1 MDRQQYPNSVNGSA
15 KPSLLEDDRRVSA
28 DIEQSPQRIWSPV
41 ADETEKQELDAS
53 STLLDADH
61 TPPAAA
67 KTRRTRG
74 VFLALTILLLVAGG
88 GFAWQWWQTKSTPN
102 PASAQPSG
110 PRSVPVRL
118 AVVQTSTLEE
128 SSEFV
133 GTLEA
138 QRTLPLRPE
147 IDGRLSELFV
157 KAGDVVRPGDIIAR
171 MESEELRAQLVQAR
185 ANLLAAQARLKQL
198 QVGSRPEEIAQAQAR
213 LAEAQARLAE
223 AQAGSRPEEIAQAR
237 ARLAQAQA
245 RLAEARAGSRPE
257 EIAQA
262 RARLAQAQA
271 QLTAAQTSNPQ
282 QIAQAQAQVQ
292 AAQAQL
298 DLASQRLRANQSL
311 AEQGAI
317 SQQRLQEIIAEYRT
331 AQASLEQAK
340 RRVAEVQ
347 NGTSPG
353 EIAQRQAA
361 VREAQQALNLLL
373 SGTRREEI
381 AQAEASVAEAQQGL
395 RQLQNGSRREE
406 IARLQAAV
414 ERERQ
419 ALRQL
424 QNGSR
429 PEEIAQAQAQVAQAA
444 AQVRAAEVRLGDS
457 AVRAP
462 FAGIIGDIPVK
473 RGEYLRTGDTLTTL
487 TQNQAL
493 DLNLSIPI
501 EKASQLRPGLPVQL
515 TGAKGEAIATGS
527 INFISPQVNTQSQ
540 AILAKATFDNTS
552 RQLRDGQFVRAKI
565 IWNSRPNAVVIPT
578 TAIIFQGEERFVY
591 VASNQAP
598 GENSQT
604 SAPSLVAKRQPIQLG
619 LVKGDKAEVISGL
632 PAGTQIV
639 VSGTQKLRD
648 GAPIVPLPGEERSPE
663 ATGAGEQ
670 GRR

>member
-1 MDRQQYPNSVNGSA
+1 MDRQQYSNSVNGSA
-15 KPSLLEDDRRVSA
+15 KPSLLEQDRLSA
-28 DIEQSPQRIWSPV
+28 DIDRSPQRVWSPV
-41 ADETEKQELDAS
+41 ADETDQQELEQY
-53 STLLDADH
+53 STVPNTDP
-61 TPPAAA
+61 TRPPAP
-67 KTRRTRG
+67 KTGRTRG
-74 VFLALTILLLVAGG
+74 VSLALTLLLLVAGG
-88 GFAWQWWQTKSTPN
+88 GFAWQWWQTKSTHP
-102 PASAQPSG
+102 PASAQRSG
-110 PRSVPVRL
+110 PIGVPVKL

-133 GTLEA
+133 GTLQA
-138 QRTLPLRPE
+138 QRTLPLRAE

-157 KAGDVVRPGDIIAR
+157 KAGDFVRPGNIIAR

-213 LAEAQARLAE
+213 IAEAQARLSE
-223 AQAGSRPEEIAQAR
+223 ARAGSRPEEIAQAR

-271 QLTAAQTSNPQ
+271 QLTAAQTANPQ

-292 AAQAQL
+292 AAQARL
-298 DLASQRLRANQSL
+298 DLASQRLQANQSL
-311 AEQGAI
+311 AQQGAI
-317 SQQRLQEIIAEYRT
+317 SQQRLQEVIAEYRT
-331 AQASLEQAK
+331 TQASLEEAS
-340 RRVAEVQ
+340 RRLAEVQ

-361 VREAQQALNLLL
+361 VTEAQQALNLLL
-373 SGTRREEI
+373 SGSRREEI
-381 AQAEASVAEAQQGL
+381 AQASATVAEAQQAL
-395 RQLQNGSRREE
+395 RQLQNGSRPEE
-406 IARLQAAV
+406 IDRLLAAV

-429 PEEIAQAQAQVAQAA
+429 PEEIAQASAQVAQAA
-444 AQVRAAEVRLGDS
+444 AQVRAAEVRLEDS
-457 AVRAP
+457 NLRAP

-473 RGEYLRTGDTLTTL
+473 RGEYLRKGDTLTTL

-493 DLNLSIPI
+493 DLHLSIPI
-501 EKASQLRPGLPVQL
+501 ERSSQLRPGLSVKL
-515 TGAKGEAIATGS
+515 TGAKGETIATGPLG
-527 INFISPQVNTQSQ
+527 FISPQVNTQSQ

-598 GENSQT
+598 GENSG
-604 SAPSLVAKRQPIQLG
+604 SPAPSLIAKRQPIQLG
-619 LVKGDKAEVISGL
+619 LVKGDKAEVVSGL
-632 PAGTQIV
+632 QAGTQII

-648 GAPIVPLPGEERSPE
+648 GAPIVPLPGEER
-663 ATGAGEQ
+663 EQ
-670 GRR
+670 VSK

>member
-15 KPSLLEDDRRVSA
+15 KPSVLEQDWQSL
-28 DIEQSPQRIWSPV
+28 DIDQSPQRVWSPV
-41 ADETEKQELDAS
+41 TDETDNQELEAS
-53 STLLDADH
+53 SSPVNTDH
-61 TPPAAA
+61 TSPQAA
-67 KTRRTRG
+67 KTGSWRG
-74 VFLALTILLLVAGG
+74 VSLALTLLLLLAGG
-88 GFAWQWWQTKSTPN
+88 GFAWQWWQTRSTPT
-102 PASAQPSG
+102 PASAQPST
-110 PRSVPVRL
+110 PRGVPVKL

-133 GTLEA
+133 GTLQA
-138 QRTLPLRPE
+138 QRSLPLRPE
-147 IDGRLSELFV
+147 IDGRLSELLV
-157 KAGDVVRPGDIIAR
+157 KAGDFVRPGDIIAR
-171 MESEELRAQLVQAR
+171 MESDELRAQLVQAR

-213 LAEAQARLAE
+213 LAEAQARLSE
-223 AQAGSRPEEIAQAR
+223 AQ
-237 ARLAQAQA
+237 
-245 RLAEARAGSRPE
+245 AGSRPE

-271 QLTAAQTSNPQ
+271 QLTAAQTANPQ

-292 AAQAQL
+292 AAQARV
-298 DLASQRLRANQSL
+298 DLASQRLQANQSL
-311 AEQGAI
+311 AGQGAI

-331 AQASLEQAK
+331 TQASLEEAK
-340 RRVAEVQ
+340 RRLIEVQ

-353 EIAQRQAA
+353 EIAQGQAA

-373 SGTRREEI
+373 SGSRREEI
-381 AQAEASVAEAQQGL
+381 AQAEASVAEAQQAL

-406 IARLQAAV
+406 IDRLQAAV

-429 PEEIAQAQAQVAQAA
+429 PEEIAQGSAQVAQAA
-444 AQVRAAEVRLGDS
+444 AQVRAAEVRLEDS
-457 AVRAP
+457 NLRAP

-473 RGEYLRTGDTLTTL
+473 RGEYLRKGDTLTTL

-501 EKASQLRPGLPVQL
+501 ERASQLRPGITVKL
-515 TGAKGEAIATGS
+515 TGAKGEAIATGA

-552 RQLRDGQFVRAKI
+552 FQLRDGQFVRAKI

-598 GENSQT
+598 GENSGS
-604 SAPSLVAKRQPIQLG
+604 SAPSLVAQRQPIQLG
-619 LVKGDKAEVISGL
+619 LVKGDRAEVISGL
-632 PAGTQIV
+632 QAGTQIV

-648 GAPIVPLPGEERSPE
+648 GAPIVPLPGEERQQVS
-663 ATGAGEQ
+663 
-670 GRR
+670 R

>member
-1 MDRQQYPNSVNGSA
+1 MDRQQYSDFANGSA
-15 KPSLLEDDRRVSA
+15 KPSVLQQDTPNRAESEQVSPERVWSNPA
-28 DIEQSPQRIWSPV
+28 DGETDEQEWEESSSLPITNQTSPQ
-41 ADETEKQELDAS
+41 AS
-53 STLLDADH
+53 SG
-61 TPPAAA
+61 
-67 KTRRTRG
+67 RWRG
-74 VFLALTILLLVAGG
+74 VSLALTVLLLLAGG
-88 GFAWQWWQTKSTPN
+88 GLAWQWWQTKNTPN
-102 PASAQPSG
+102 PASAQPSR
-110 PRSVPVRL
+110 PRGVPVKL

-128 SSEFV
+128 SAEFV
-133 GTLEA
+133 GTLAA

-147 IDGRLSELFV
+147 IDGRLSELLV
-157 KAGDVVRPGDIIAR
+157 KAGDIVRPGDMIAR

-213 LAEAQARLAE
+213 LAEAQASLSQ

-237 ARLAQAQA
+237 ARLAQTQA

-271 QLTAAQTSNPQ
+271 QLTAAQTANPQ
-282 QIAQAQAQVQ
+282 QIAQVQAQVQ
-292 AAQAQL
+292 AAQARVE
-298 DLASQRLRANQSL
+298 LASQRMIANQSL

-317 SQQRLQEIIAEYRT
+317 SQERLQEVISEYRT
-331 AQASLEQAK
+331 TTASWEEAK
-340 RRVAEVQ
+340 RRLAEVE

-381 AQAEASVAEAQQGL
+381 AQAEASVAEAQQAL

-406 IARLQAAV
+406 IDRLQAAV

-429 PEEIAQAQAQVAQAA
+429 PEEIAQAEAQVAQAA
-444 AQVRAAEVRLGDS
+444 AQVRAAEVRLEDS

-473 RGEYLRTGDTLTTL
+473 RGEYLSKGDTLTTL

-501 EKASQLRPGLPVQL
+501 ERASQLRSGLSVQL
-515 TGAKGEAIATGS
+515 TGAKGEAIATGA
-527 INFISPQVNTQSQ
+527 IGFISPQVNTQSQ
-540 AILAKATFDNTS
+540 AILAKATFDNSS

-591 VASNQAP
+591 VASNAP
-598 GENSQT
+598 GENS
-604 SAPSLVAKRQPIQLG
+604 SSPDPSLVAKRQPIQLG
-619 LVKGDKAEVISGL
+619 LVKGDKAEVRSGL
-632 PAGTQIV
+632 PAGTQII
-639 VSGTQKLRD
+639 VSGTQKLSD
-648 GAPIVPLPGEERSPE
+648 GVPIVPLPGEERSPE
-663 ATGAGEQ
+663 ATGASEQ
-670 GRR
+670 RGR

>member
-1 MDRQQYPNSVNGSA
+1 MDRQQYSNSVNGSA
-15 KPSLLEDDRRVSA
+15 KPSLLEQDRLSA
-28 DIEQSPQRIWSPV
+28 DIDRSPQRVWSPV
-41 ADETEKQELDAS
+41 ADETDQQELEQY
-53 STLLDADH
+53 STVPNTDP
-61 TPPAAA
+61 TRPPAP
-67 KTRRTRG
+67 KTGRTRG
-74 VFLALTILLLVAGG
+74 VSLALTLLLLVAGG
-88 GFAWQWWQTKSTPN
+88 GFAWQWWQTKSTHP
-102 PASAQPSG
+102 PASAQ
-110 PRSVPVRL
+110 RSRPIGVPVKL

-133 GTLEA
+133 GTLQA
-138 QRTLPLRPE
+138 QRTLPLRAE

-157 KAGDVVRPGDIIAR
+157 KAGDFVRPGNIIAR

-213 LAEAQARLAE
+213 IAEAQARL
-223 AQAGSRPEEIAQAR
+223 S
-237 ARLAQAQA
+237 
-245 RLAEARAGSRPE
+245 EARAGSRPE

-271 QLTAAQTSNPQ
+271 QLTAAQTANPQ

-292 AAQAQL
+292 AAQARL
-298 DLASQRLRANQSL
+298 DLASQRLQANQSL
-311 AEQGAI
+311 AQQGAI
-317 SQQRLQEIIAEYRT
+317 SQQRLQEVIAEYRT
-331 AQASLEQAK
+331 TQASLQEAS
-340 RRVAEVQ
+340 RRLAEVQ

-361 VREAQQALNLLL
+361 VTEAQQALNLLL
-373 SGTRREEI
+373 SGSRREEI
-381 AQAEASVAEAQQGL
+381 AQASATVAEAQQAL
-395 RQLQNGSRREE
+395 RQLQNGSRPEE
-406 IARLQAAV
+406 IDRLLAAV

-429 PEEIAQAQAQVAQAA
+429 PEEIAQASAQVAQAA
-444 AQVRAAEVRLGDS
+444 AQVRAAEVRLEDS
-457 AVRAP
+457 NLRAP

-473 RGEYLRTGDTLTTL
+473 RGEYLRKGDTLTTL

-493 DLNLSIPI
+493 DLHLSIPI
-501 EKASQLRPGLPVQL
+501 ERASQLRPGLSVKL
-515 TGAKGEAIATGS
+515 TGAKGETIATGP
-527 INFISPQVNTQSQ
+527 IGFISPQVNTQSQ

-598 GENSQT
+598 GENSG
-604 SAPSLVAKRQPIQLG
+604 SPAPSLIAKRQPIQLG
-619 LVKGDKAEVISGL
+619 LVKGDKAEVVSGL
-632 PAGTQIV
+632 QAGTQII

-648 GAPIVPLPGEERSPE
+648 GAPIVPLPGEER
-663 ATGAGEQ
+663 EQ
-670 GRR
+670 VSK